1 MIVRCRWSA
10 LLLAGSLACSG
21 GGGSKAPEAAPAPAA
36 PPADLPPVLVLDGA
50 APSFEGIATG
60 NGWVD
65 GSASADAGARYFRE
79 VAGTRGQ
86 PFELKNDAT
95 GDEKD
100 KACGKDWRAS
110 SARSVVVV
118 TPDAGRGTVGFAL
131 SATAT
136 ARRGYWRT
144 KATLSCTTLNH
155 TDAEA
160 ASMARGQVWI
170 SLAGGPNDRDQLVVE
185 TTGSDAGEW
194 ALSVTDT
201 AGQKFT
207 PSQVGAAQ
215 VAAIPGGG
223 RYSVAASVT
232 ARVSTVGAKDSVEQ
246 RLRATVRASS
256 LRNALAAATGR
267 APLPDLDLPVP
278 VTIPAAELAEQM
290 QAMLRGYKP
299 CGAPGGCSGKVSDI
313 AVSTVAVRPAAGGAV
328 VELGLIATKKN
339 PLTVRLV
346 GATRVHADS
355 LSLVSIR
362 LAPGQADLAKKRDL
376 SVALARFAE
385 RAAGA
390 AVDLAPRTQAA
401 DAQLRARF
409 PVRVGELCSAVT
421 PGSPAFLGTRPAA
434 DTTAFLAVFGVTPGQ
449 VQPCPKGR

>member
-1 MIVRCRWSA
+1 MIVRHRWPA
-10 LLLAGSLACSG
+10 VLLAGSVACSG
-21 GGGSKAPEAAPAPAA
+21 GGGAKAPDAAPVPAA
-36 PPADLPPVLVLDGA
+36 PPAELPPILVQEGP
-50 APSFEGIATG
+50 APSFDGVATG

-65 GSASADAGARYFRE
+65 GSAAADAGARYFRE
-79 VAGTRGQ
+79 VSGTRGQ
-86 PFELKNDAT
+86 LFELRNDAT

-118 TPDAGRGTVGFAL
+118 TPDAGRGTVGFSL

-155 TDAEA
+155 TDAQA
-160 ASMARGQVWI
+160 ASMARGQAWI
-170 SLAGGPNDRDQLVVE
+170 TLAGGPADRDQLVVE

-207 PSQVGAAQ
+207 PPQVGAAL
-215 VAAIPGGG
+215 VATVPGGG

-232 ARVSTVGAKDSVEQ
+232 ARAATVGARDSMEQ
-246 RLRATVRASS
+246 RLRATVRVTS

-267 APLPDLDLPVP
+267 APLPDLDLPLL
-278 VTIPAAELAEQM
+278 VTIPAAQLQEGM
-290 QAMLRGYKP
+290 VAMLQGYKP
-299 CGAPGGCSGKVSDI
+299 CAAPGGCGGKVSDL
-313 AVSTVAVRPAAGGAV
+313 AAGSVTVRPAAGGAT
-328 VELGLIATKKN
+328 VEMVLVATKKK

-346 GATRVHADS
+346 GNTRVHADS
-355 LSLVSIR
+355 LSLVNLR
-362 LAPGQADLAKKRDL
+362 LAPGQTDLAKKRDL
-376 SVALARFAE
+376 SVALARLAE
-385 RAAGA
+385 RAAAA

-401 DAQLRARF
+401 DAMLGRGF
-409 PVRVGELCSAVT
+409 PSGWANSA
-421 PGSPAFLGTRPAA
+421 AA
-434 DTTAFLAVFGVTPGQ
+434 
-449 VQPCPKGR
+449 